1 MWLARVWEATFDAR
15 AGELLVLP
23 SEVFAGA
30 ALASAT
36 GGAGNAH
43 HVSAADD
50 AMQLVAA
57 FVGVRPYA
65 RAELDALP
73 SRRTRV
79 GSSHTQHLSDPAK
92 RAWYD
97 QLTGAPA
104 GTSTCDERELD
115 ALRRF
120 HAPFNAALWAHMRA
134 HYADESALVEAAA
147 ARDESVRE
155 HLTWLIDAR

>member
-1 MWLARVWEATFDAR
+1 MASAYCHTLQPGCCWQTPQHSARV
-15 AGELLVLP
+15 
-23 SEVFAGA
+23 FA
-30 ALASAT
+30 
-36 GGAGNAH
+36 
-43 HVSAADD
+43 
-50 AMQLVAA
+50 
-57 FVGVRPYA
+57 PC
-65 RAELDALP
+65 
-73 SRRTRV
+73 
-79 GSSHTQHLSDPAK
+79 
-92 RAWYD
+92 D